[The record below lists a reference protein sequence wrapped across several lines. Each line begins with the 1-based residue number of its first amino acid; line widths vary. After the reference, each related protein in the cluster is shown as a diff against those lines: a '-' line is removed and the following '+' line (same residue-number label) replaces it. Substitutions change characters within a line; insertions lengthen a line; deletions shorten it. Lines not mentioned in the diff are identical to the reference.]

1 MAQIDSYIKRV
12 RMGCNLSFLDDIF
25 ELYEFIP
32 NEDLRQ
38 HRINTEIRII
48 Q

>member
-32 NEDLRQ
+32 NEDLR
-38 HRINTEIRII
+38 RVLCEGFSLY
-48 Q
+48 